1 MATKSEV
8 LEALSNLS
16 AKRQIAAI
24 YADEFKRRHD
34 EIVLKVKPE
43 LDALAEELEPV
54 MLAAGVDASNAEALV
69 KSLVLELG
77 ESVKGELLHAVWAKG
92 KTTWDGAKLDGMVSL
107 IPQIADARKVGQPS
121 VSIREVK

>member
-1 MATKSEV
+1 MTTKQEV

-34 EIVLKVKPE
+34 EILLKVKPE

-54 MLAAGVDASNAEALV
+54 MLAAGVDASNAEAIA

-107 IPQIADARKVGQPS
+107 IPQIADARKMGQPS